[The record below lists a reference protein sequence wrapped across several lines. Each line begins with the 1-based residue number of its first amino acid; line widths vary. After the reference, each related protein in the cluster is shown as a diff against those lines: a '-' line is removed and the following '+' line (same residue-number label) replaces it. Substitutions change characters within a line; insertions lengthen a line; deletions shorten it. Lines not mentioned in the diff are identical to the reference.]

1 MSEPDVAPKPT
12 YYLRSRGGITG
23 PHAIAELQTF
33 VKSGRLTPSHELS
46 QDGILWMRAGQ
57 FWEVFQL
64 PEKPKILRP
73 RSRTR
78 SVKPV
83 PAKASRPAVA
93 ATPSTA
99 AQPTDFAP
107 SAVNESLAPA
117 RGRLS
122 SPYDAEASG
131 AMTWSLVA
139 AALLALG
146 VVSSAQ
152 FIAQVLAMHD
162 RLDGTLESVRKL
174 AVESKADIGFCL
186 FNHGAHRLRMG

>member
-12 YYLRSRGGITG
+12 YYLRSRGEITG

-73 RSRTR
+73 RGRSR
-78 SVKPV
+78 SAKPA
-83 PAKASRPAVA
+83 PAKASPPAAAAKSTAVA
-93 ATPSTA
+93 PPA
-99 AQPTDFAP
+99 AGETSPK
-107 SAVNESLAPA
+107 APA
-117 RGRLS
+117 AFDAPQS
-122 SPYDAEASG
+122 SEASSV
-131 AMTWSLVA
+131 MTWSLVA

-152 FIAQVLAMHD
+152 LIVQVLAMHD
-162 RLDGTLESVRKL
+162 RLDGTLESVR
-174 AVESKADIGFCL
+174 
-186 FNHGAHRLRMG
+186 